1 MNSGRFTV
9 FLYSKK
15 DAINFLKN
23 KDKLCFSKI
32 YPLTPDSYSEIY
44 KKIDS
49 DRIILPDEYFLDF
62 SHKRVITK
70 VKKIEKNL
78 FLKIN
83 SLLVDDYKKETLKHI
98 CHFSF
103 SSAYY
108 LWFSMKPFGPW
119 LIFDGLKWRYIDCL
133 DDAFR
138 IFYIQVNN
146 EMQPFFFGQI
156 PKYNQRFKKL
166 IQLLNKLSIKFFVKK
181 KSIFVTGLDYR
192 LEEITQKILSNNKK
206 LSIFTFLPFQRTALI
221 KLFYLFCVNLL
232 KNLFKH
238 NLGTVYLVPVI
249 NTVKYDP
256 INIKFLFSDIDDGCI
271 NLIADKLQE
280 KYLKVIN
287 YLESIEKSIDFIID
301 RIEPSALIAHQLK
314 IGNAVLLGSIFKKKR
329 IPVYLASHGSHPE
342 PQETFA
348 ETELNDNLQGLLIS
362 DFATNLV
369 IQSKS
374 AKNVLKNK
382 KIRSEQIDSL
392 PIMWGRSYTKKNRK
406 ESKFTILHAGTPK
419 PLGTRP
425 YIYETSFEY
434 YNSIK
439 KIINFISKFDDIK
452 LIIRFRPAA
461 EFSEK
466 SFLKLI
472 KPKKNIHIRFG
483 GNFYDDLENSDLL
496 ISFASTTIEE
506 TLYEHKPVGLYGSNK
521 KFRHLKGSI
530 SVPTSSKRH
539 AVYHLTDE
547 NFTQMITEIKKLHY
561 NTPLIYKELQNY
573 IWDNSYPDISKFVK
587 RIIDNKKSD

>member
-1 MNSGRFTV
+1 
-9 FLYSKK
+9 
-15 DAINFLKN
+15 
-23 KDKLCFSKI
+23 
-32 YPLTPDSYSEIY
+32 
-44 KKIDS
+44 
-49 DRIILPDEYFLDF
+49 
-62 SHKRVITK
+62 
-70 VKKIEKNL
+70 
-78 FLKIN
+78 
-83 SLLVDDYKKETLKHI
+83 
-98 CHFSF
+98 
-103 SSAYY
+103 
-108 LWFSMKPFGPW
+108 
-119 LIFDGLKWRYIDCL
+119 
-133 DDAFR
+133 
-138 IFYIQVNN
+138 
-146 EMQPFFFGQI
+146 
-156 PKYNQRFKKL
+156 
-166 IQLLNKLSIKFFVKK
+166 
-181 KSIFVTGLDYR
+181 
-192 LEEITQKILSNNKK
+192 
-206 LSIFTFLPFQRTALI
+206 
-221 KLFYLFCVNLL
+221 
-232 KNLFKH
+232 
-238 NLGTVYLVPVI
+238 
-249 NTVKYDP
+249 
-256 INIKFLFSDIDDGCI
+256 
-271 NLIADKLQE
+271 
-280 KYLKVIN
+280 
-287 YLESIEKSIDFIID
+287 
-301 RIEPSALIAHQLK
+301 
-314 IGNAVLLGSIFKKKR
+314 
-329 IPVYLASHGSHPE
+329 
-342 PQETFA
+342 
-348 ETELNDNLQGLLIS
+348 
-362 DFATNLV
+362 
-369 IQSKS
+369 
-374 AKNVLKNK
+374 
-382 KIRSEQIDSL
+382 
-392 PIMWGRSYTKKNRK
+392 
-406 ESKFTILHAGTPK
+406 ILHAGTPK